1 MNKFAYLEENIEI
14 SERFELVSDRVKG
27 IVYETT
33 VEQPFRDFF
42 IKEAQF
48 LLTVFN
54 LYEQVQYG
62 DYDKF
67 SLKELE
73 EKNEILYGELKDH
86 YEESYLNPAY
96 AHKLLGE
103 ECGKELSW
111 LAVKLRNS
119 IVPAMIQRLSDIV
132 IYAELFVEIYNIFEN
147 SDSRKK
153 DIHSAIY
160 WFEHDYSEVF
170 LEHSLRE
177 MLDENC
183 SVYLDIVMNSDLD
196 DDRYLYRYGRNIT
209 ENEKKTR
216 RLLQTFSEE
225 EIEAMSATYTEGY
238 RKGFELAGKDLS
250 KKGTVEIRY
259 AVGFERMIRAAVRQ
273 FEKMGLHAII
283 RTKGVETT
291 PVNRQ
296 YLYDHQNDEGL
307 FLDKNI
313 VGRRLEV
320 TRNVFEKYKEQ
331 AAKMAG
337 PAVLEIF
344 GEDGFTP
351 VNKPENITLTQ
362 KQQKL
367 NVEYNNEYVQIYY
380 QYIPGEERS
389 FTIIAYP
396 VAEIGSDYEQIFRET
411 MRINNLDPELY
422 GKIQDKIIQALDQA
436 EYVIVRGKGE
446 NCTDMKVN
454 LHELKDPQKQTNF
467 ENCLADVN
475 IPLGEVFTS
484 PVLTGTEGILNV
496 SRVYLNGLKYIN
508 LKIWFKEG
516 KTYKFTCD
524 NFETEEENQKFIR
537 ENLLYFHESLPIG
550 EFAIGTNTTAY
561 VMADKYDIV
570 YKMPILIV
578 EKMGPHFAVGDT
590 CYSHEEEEKT
600 YNPDGKEIIA
610 KENEISALRKEDMQK
625 AYFGCHTDITIPYE
639 EIGEITAVCA
649 DGRRIPVIQD
659 GRFVL
664 AGTEELNKPFDEK

>member
-96 AHKLLGE
+96 AHKMLGE

-119 IVPAMIQRLSDIV
+119 IIPAMIQRLSDIV

-160 WFEHDYSEVF
+160 WFDYSEVF
-170 LEHSLRE
+170 LEHSFRE

-183 SVYLDIVMNSDLD
+183 SVYLDIVMYSDLD

-225 EIEAMSATYTEGY
+225 EIEAMAATYTEGY

-351 VNKPENITLTQ
+351 VNKPENITLTE

>member
-307 FLDKNI
+307 FLDNNI

-351 VNKPENITLTQ
+351 VNKPENITLTE

>member
-33 VEQPFRDFF
+33 VEQAFRDFF

-351 VNKPENITLTQ
+351 VNKPENITLTE

-411 MRINNLDPELY
+411 MRINNLDPEIY

-664 AGTEELNKPFDEK
+664 AGTEELNKPFNEK

>member
-73 EKNEILYGELKDH
+73 EKNEILYGKLKDH

-238 RKGFELAGKDLS
+238 RKGFELAGKDMS

-351 VNKPENITLTQ
+351 VNKPENITLTE

>member
-42 IKEAQF
+42 IKETQF

-351 VNKPENITLTQ
+351 VNKPENITLTE

-411 MRINNLDPELY
+411 MRINNLDPEIY

>member
-96 AHKLLGE
+96 AHKMLGE

-119 IVPAMIQRLSDIV
+119 IIPAMIQRLSDIV

-170 LEHSLRE
+170 LEHSFRE

-183 SVYLDIVMNSDLD
+183 SVYLDIVMYSDLD

-225 EIEAMSATYTEGY
+225 EIEAMAATYTEGY

-351 VNKPENITLTQ
+351 VNKPENITLTE

-649 DGRRIPVIQD
+649 DGRRISVIQD

>member
-96 AHKLLGE
+96 AHKMLGE

-119 IVPAMIQRLSDIV
+119 IIPAMIQRLSDIV

-170 LEHSLRE
+170 LEHSFRE

-183 SVYLDIVMNSDLD
+183 SVYLDIVMYSDLD

-225 EIEAMSATYTEGY
+225 EIEAMAATYTEGY

-351 VNKPENITLTQ
+351 VNKPENITLTE

-436 EYVIVRGKGE
+436 EYVIVHGKGE

-454 LHELKDPQKQTNF
+454 LHELKDPQKQTNC

-475 IPLGEVFTS
+475 IP
-484 PVLTGTEGILNV
+484 
-496 SRVYLNGLKYIN
+496 
-508 LKIWFKEG
+508 
-516 KTYKFTCD
+516 
-524 NFETEEENQKFIR
+524 
-537 ENLLYFHESLPIG
+537 
-550 EFAIGTNTTAY
+550 
-561 VMADKYDIV
+561 
-570 YKMPILIV
+570 
-578 EKMGPHFAVGDT
+578 
-590 CYSHEEEEKT
+590 
-600 YNPDGKEIIA
+600 
-610 KENEISALRKEDMQK
+610 
-625 AYFGCHTDITIPYE
+625 
-639 EIGEITAVCA
+639 
-649 DGRRIPVIQD
+649 
-659 GRFVL
+659 
-664 AGTEELNKPFDEK
+664 

>member
-96 AHKLLGE
+96 AHKMLGE
-103 ECGKELSW
+103 ECVKELSW

-119 IVPAMIQRLSDIV
+119 IIPAMIQRLSDIV

-170 LEHSLRE
+170 LEHSFRE

-183 SVYLDIVMNSDLD
+183 SVYLDIVMYSDLD

-225 EIEAMSATYTEGY
+225 EIEAMAATYTEGY

-351 VNKPENITLTQ
+351 VNKPENITLTE

>member
-33 VEQPFRDFF
+33 VEKPFRDFF

-351 VNKPENITLTQ
+351 VNKPENITLTE

-411 MRINNLDPELY
+411 MRINNLDPEIY

>member
-351 VNKPENITLTQ
+351 VNKPENITVTE

-411 MRINNLDPELY
+411 MRINNLDPEIY

>member
-119 IVPAMIQRLSDIV
+119 IVPSMIQRLSDIV

-351 VNKPENITLTQ
+351 VNKPENITLTE

-411 MRINNLDPELY
+411 MRINNLDPEIY

>member
-1 MNKFAYLEENIEI
+1 
-14 SERFELVSDRVKG
+14 
-27 IVYETT
+27 
-33 VEQPFRDFF
+33 
-42 IKEAQF
+42 
-48 LLTVFN
+48 
-54 LYEQVQYG
+54 
-62 DYDKF
+62 
-67 SLKELE
+67 
-73 EKNEILYGELKDH
+73 
-86 YEESYLNPAY
+86 
-96 AHKLLGE
+96 
-103 ECGKELSW
+103 
-111 LAVKLRNS
+111 
-119 IVPAMIQRLSDIV
+119 MIQRLSDIV

-170 LEHSLRE
+170 LEHSFRE

-183 SVYLDIVMNSDLD
+183 SVYLDIVMYSDLD

-225 EIEAMSATYTEGY
+225 EIEAMAATYTEGY

-351 VNKPENITLTQ
+351 VNKPENITLTE

>member
-96 AHKLLGE
+96 AHKMLGE

-119 IVPAMIQRLSDIV
+119 IIPAMIQRLSDIV

-170 LEHSLRE
+170 LEHSFRE

-183 SVYLDIVMNSDLD
+183 SVYLDIVMYSDLD

-225 EIEAMSATYTEGY
+225 EIEAMAATYTEGY

-351 VNKPENITLTQ
+351 VNKPENITLTE

-625 AYFGCHTDITIPYE
+625 AYFGCHTDITIPYD

>member
-96 AHKLLGE
+96 AHKMLGE

-119 IVPAMIQRLSDIV
+119 IIPAMIQRLSDIV

-170 LEHSLRE
+170 LEHSFRE

-183 SVYLDIVMNSDLD
+183 SVYLDIVMYSDLD

-225 EIEAMSATYTEGY
+225 EIEAMAATYTEGY

-351 VNKPENITLTQ
+351 VNKPENITLTE

-590 CYSHEEEEKT
+590 CYSHEEEEKS

>member
-351 VNKPENITLTQ
+351 VNKPENITLTE

-524 NFETEEENQKFIR
+524 NFKTEEENQKFIR
-537 ENLLYFHESLPIG
+537 ENLLNFHESLPIG

-649 DGRRIPVIQD
+649 DGRRIPVIQN

>member
-160 WFEHDYSEVF
+160 WFEHDHSEVF

-351 VNKPENITLTQ
+351 VNKPENITLTE

-411 MRINNLDPELY
+411 MRINNLDPEIY

>member
-216 RLLQTFSEE
+216 RLMQTFSEE

-351 VNKPENITLTQ
+351 VNKPENITLTE

>member
-96 AHKLLGE
+96 AHKMLGE

-119 IVPAMIQRLSDIV
+119 IIPAMIQRLSDIV

-170 LEHSLRE
+170 LEHSFRE

-183 SVYLDIVMNSDLD
+183 SVYLDIVMYSDLD

-225 EIEAMSATYTEGY
+225 EIEAMAATYTEGY

-351 VNKPENITLTQ
+351 VNKPENITLTE

-649 DGRRIPVIQD
+649 DGRRILVIQD

>member
-296 YLYDHQNDEGL
+296 YLYDHQNDEGM

-351 VNKPENITLTQ
+351 VNKPENITLTE

>member
-54 LYEQVQYG
+54 LYEQVQYV

-73 EKNEILYGELKDH
+73 EKNEKLYGELKYH
-86 YEESYLNPAY
+86 YEERYLNPAY

-351 VNKPENITLTQ
+351 VNKPENITLTE

-411 MRINNLDPELY
+411 MRINNLDPEIY

>member
-351 VNKPENITLTQ
+351 VNKPENITLTE

>member
-351 VNKPENITLTQ
+351 VNKPENITLTE

-411 MRINNLDPELY
+411 MRINNLDPEIY

>member
-307 FLDKNI
+307 FLDENI

-351 VNKPENITLTQ
+351 VNKPENITLTE

-550 EFAIGTNTTAY
+550 EFAIGTNTMAY

>member
-1 MNKFAYLEENIEI
+1 MRQL
-14 SERFELVSDRVKG
+14 
-27 IVYETT
+27 

-73 EKNEILYGELKDH
+73 EKNEILYGKLKDH

-238 RKGFELAGKDLS
+238 RKGFELAGKDMS

-351 VNKPENITLTQ
+351 VNKPENITLTE

>member
-42 IKEAQF
+42 IKEARF

-351 VNKPENITLTQ
+351 VNKPENITLTE

-664 AGTEELNKPFDEK
+664 AGTEELNKPFNEK

>member
-259 AVGFERMIRAAVRQ
+259 AVGFERMIRAAVRK

-351 VNKPENITLTQ
+351 VNKPENITLTE

>member
-351 VNKPENITLTQ
+351 VNKPENITLTE

-610 KENEISALRKEDMQK
+610 KENEISALRREDMQK

>member
-48 LLTVFN
+48 LLTVFD

-351 VNKPENITLTQ
+351 VNKPENITLTE

-411 MRINNLDPELY
+411 MRINNLDPEIY

-550 EFAIGTNTTAY
+550 EFAIGTNTMAY

>member
-1 MNKFAYLEENIEI
+1 MK
-14 SERFELVSDRVKG
+14 
-27 IVYETT
+27 
-33 VEQPFRDFF
+33 
-42 IKEAQF
+42 
-48 LLTVFN
+48 LTVSQKKTTPISKDLIGVFFEDIN
-54 LYEQVQYG
+54 YG
-62 DYDKF
+62 AD
-67 SLKELE
+67 
-73 EKNEILYGELKDH
+73 G
-86 YEESYLNPAY
+86 
-96 AHKLLGE
+96 G
-103 ECGKELSW
+103 
-111 LAVKLRNS
+111 
-119 IVPAMIQRLSDIV
+119 
-132 IYAELFVEIYNIFEN
+132 IYAELIVELYNYFEN
-147 SDSRKK
+147 ADELSPDEIRGC
-153 DIHSAIY
+153 IY
-160 WFEHDYSEVF
+160 SFMHDYEELF
-170 LEHSLRE
+170 AEDDNRAL
-177 MLDENC
+177 LDPAYDYYTELVNEA
-183 SVYLDIVMNSDLD
+183 DLSND
-196 DDRYLYRYGRNIT
+196 DYLYSYGLYVG
-209 ENEKKTR
+209 ENER
-216 RLLQTFSEE
+216 AGRAHLASFSDE
-225 EIEAMSATYTEGY
+225 EIQAMADTYTEGY
-238 RKGFELAGKDLS
+238 RIGFITCNKDIS
-250 KKGTVEIRY
+250 KKSVVQVLY
-259 AVGFERMIRAAVRQ
+259 PLGFERMIRAAVRQ

-351 VNKPENITLTQ
+351 VNKPENITLTE

-550 EFAIGTNTTAY
+550 EFAIGTNTMAY

>member
-119 IVPAMIQRLSDIV
+119 IVPSMIQRLSDIV

-351 VNKPENITLTQ
+351 VNKPENITLTE

-411 MRINNLDPELY
+411 MRINNLDPEIY

-537 ENLLYFHESLPIG
+537 ENLLYFHERLPIG

>member
-96 AHKLLGE
+96 AHKMLGE

-119 IVPAMIQRLSDIV
+119 IIPAMIQRLSDIV

-170 LEHSLRE
+170 LEHSFRE

-183 SVYLDIVMNSDLD
+183 SVYLDIVMYSDLD

-225 EIEAMSATYTEGY
+225 EIEAMAATYTEGY

-351 VNKPENITLTQ
+351 VNKPENITLTE

-561 VMADKYDIV
+561 AMADKYDIV

>member
-14 SERFELVSDRVKG
+14 RERFELVSDRVKG

-96 AHKLLGE
+96 AHKMLGE

-119 IVPAMIQRLSDIV
+119 IIPAMIQRLSDIV

-170 LEHSLRE
+170 LEHSFRE

-183 SVYLDIVMNSDLD
+183 SVYLDIVMYSDLD

-225 EIEAMSATYTEGY
+225 EIEAMAATYTEGY

-351 VNKPENITLTQ
+351 VNKPENITLTE

>member
-351 VNKPENITLTQ
+351 VNKPENITLTE

-411 MRINNLDPELY
+411 MRINNLDPEIY
-422 GKIQDKIIQALDQA
+422 RKIQDKIIQALDQA

>member
-111 LAVKLRNS
+111 LTVKLRNS

-351 VNKPENITLTQ
+351 VNKPENITLTE

-411 MRINNLDPELY
+411 MRINNLDPEIY

>member
-96 AHKLLGE
+96 AHKMLGE

-119 IVPAMIQRLSDIV
+119 IIPAMIQRLSDIV

-170 LEHSLRE
+170 LEHSFRE

-183 SVYLDIVMNSDLD
+183 SVYLDIVMYSDLD

-225 EIEAMSATYTEGY
+225 EIEAMAATYTEGY

-351 VNKPENITLTQ
+351 VNKPENITLTE

>member
-96 AHKLLGE
+96 AHKLLGG

-259 AVGFERMIRAAVRQ
+259 AVGFERMIRAAVRK

-351 VNKPENITLTQ
+351 VNKPENITLTE

>member
-62 DYDKF
+62 DCDKF

-351 VNKPENITLTQ
+351 VNKPENITLTE

>member
-259 AVGFERMIRAAVRQ
+259 AVGFERMIRAAVRK

-351 VNKPENITLTQ
+351 VNKPENITLTE

-496 SRVYLNGLKYIN
+496 SRVYLNVLKYIN